1 MKFKNIFKK
10 SEPTK
15 RELLAQ
21 LITRLVKKMNPT
33 LQSYVL
39 TPELIDA
46 MPDTQVEKTLIDLN
60 TLVEKH
66 DEFIKKYK
74 GPYDAA
80 VSAIKHPGNN

>member
-10 SEPTK
+10 AEPTK
-15 RELLAQ
+15 RELLAN
-21 LITRLVKKMNPT
+21 LITQAARKMNPT
-33 LQSYVL
+33 LQDYVL
-39 TPELIDA
+39 TPELIDV
-46 MPDTQVEKTLIDLN
+46 MTDDQVEKTLIDL
-60 TLVEKH
+60 TALVEKH